1 MRKMCG
7 ILSAGLL
14 LLLLAACN
22 QQGLPVTRPE
32 EPKPEEYIWTIT
44 IDQQNTEVL
53 SEELGAS
60 AVFTLKL
67 SMSKEGGD
75 TPLGHYRG
83 EVYYDQNVDFGML
96 AQFMD
101 GTDAGLWGKND
112 SFEIDLGPYDKE
124 QMEEFQA
131 LLAEQ
136 GRAPGGAEEP
146 EAGQEPAQP
155 ASSLPPLAPLVQT
168 HAMHLGENIP
178 FTEKDFSTNVSVP
191 YGFLDIYNDGDT
203 AHASV
208 NLYELGS
215 ASASGEMTM
224 PYSVTLGSNTGS
236 DEMYVIFTVYGGG
249 GASFVFRGTID
260 KVPLSDTIAVGG

>member
-1 MRKMCG
+1 MRKIWR

-14 LLLLAACN
+14 MLLLAACN
-22 QQGLPVTRPE
+22 QQGLPVTHPD
-32 EPKPEEYIWTIT
+32 EPKPEEYIWTMT

-75 TPLGHYRG
+75 TPFGVYRG

-101 GTDAGLWGKND
+101 GTDAGLWGRSDN
-112 SFEIDLGPYDKE
+112 FEIDLGPYDKE
-124 QMEEFQA
+124 RMDAFRA
-131 LLAEQ
+131 SLAEQ
-136 GRAPGGAEEP
+136 GREPGGTDET
-146 EAGQEPAQP
+146 EAGQEPAEA
-155 ASSLPPLAPLVQT
+155 ASSLPPPAPLVQT
-168 HAMHLGENIP
+168 HAMHFGENIP

-191 YGFLDIYNDGDT
+191 GGFLDIYNDGDT

-208 NLYELGS
+208 NLYEFGS

-224 PYSVTLGSNTGS
+224 PYSVTLDSNTGS
-236 DEMYVIFTVYGGG
+236 DEMYVIFTIYGGG

-260 KVPLSDTIAVGG
+260 KVLLSDTIAVGD